1 MFIILLIKDIF
12 KLFLKASTSLGS
24 KVFSLA
30 YNSICSCTFFRLAFS
45 FLSASTPRVSWKI
58 FLCFNLKLSSPDN
71 EYFLEVI
78 IEEDIYIE

>member
-24 KVFSLA
+24 KLFSLA
-30 YNSICSCTFFRLAFS
+30 YKSLCSYTFLRLAF
-45 FLSASTPRVSWKI
+45 FLSASTPRVSWKN
-58 FLCFNLKLSSPDN
+58 FLSFNLQLSSADN

-78 IEEDIYIE
+78 IIGA